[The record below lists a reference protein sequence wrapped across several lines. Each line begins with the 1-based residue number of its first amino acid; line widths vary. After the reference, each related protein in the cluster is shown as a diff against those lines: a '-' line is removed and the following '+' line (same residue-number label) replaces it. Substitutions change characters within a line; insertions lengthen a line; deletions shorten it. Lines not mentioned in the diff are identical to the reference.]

1 MQRARCS
8 LHALLHKPKKNMETQ
23 QPESSFDFNDLGLSE
38 ATLSAI
44 RAKGFETPSPIQRLA
59 IPVLLQSSKDIIAQ
73 AQTGTGKTA
82 AFGLPIMDQL
92 EPNGKVQALVL
103 APTRELALQV
113 SDEIFSFKGERRLS
127 IATIYGGAS
136 ISEQLRRLKKGVDI
150 VVGTPGRIIDHISRG
165 SLSLDGI
172 RWFILDEADE
182 MLNMG
187 FIDDI
192 EEIFKQTPENRR
204 VMLFSATI
212 PERIAKLSKKY
223 MRDVE
228 SLKVEAKQLTTDL
241 TDQIYFEVNQA
252 DRFDALT
259 RIIDVEPEFY
269 GLVFC
274 RTKVTTDE
282 VVSKLLERGYE
293 ADGLHG
299 DLTQMAREKILW
311 RFRNKL
317 INILVATDVA
327 ARGIDIVD
335 LTHVINYS
343 LPQDFDAYVHRIGRT
358 GRAGK
363 EGTAITFIS
372 PNEYRQ
378 LMQMQRVI
386 KTQIRKETLPKAA
399 DVVAVKQNRIK
410 DELAEIIELNT
421 YSDYLPLAQEIIAE
435 YGDEVALAALI
446 RLAFKN
452 ELDVKNYAEI
462 RTFSVDK
469 RGTAR
474 LFISLGKLDGMT
486 PKDLVVFLKKHT
498 KLTDSKIDDVKV
510 MDAFSFATVPFED
523 AEDALRS
530 LNALRG
536 KGDKPLAE
544 ISKKDRKSGGG
555 GGDFSPKRGN
565 ASYRSGERTDRRP
578 YSSDERKGRRR
589 RGED

>member
-1 MQRARCS
+1 MLA
-8 LHALLHKPKKNMETQ
+8 AV
-23 QPESSFDFNDLGLSE
+23 
-38 ATLSAI
+38 
-44 RAKGFETPSPIQRLA
+44 RAKGFETPTPIQRAA
-59 IPVLLQSSKDIIAQ
+59 IPVLLNTNKDIIAQ

-82 AFGLPIMDQL
+82 AFGLPIIDQL
-92 EPNGKVQALVL
+92 TPNGSVQALVL

-113 SDEIFSFKGERRLS
+113 SDEINSFKGTRQLS
-127 IATIYGGAS
+127 VATIYGGAS
-136 ISEQLRRLKKGVDI
+136 ISEQLRRLKRGVDI

-165 SLSLDGI
+165 SLQLGNI

-187 FIDDI
+187 FIEDI
-192 EEIFKQTPENRR
+192 EEIFKHTPDERR

-212 PERIAKLSKKY
+212 PDRIAHLAKKY
-223 MRDVE
+223 MRDIE
-228 SLKVEAKQLTTDL
+228 HIKVEDQLTTDL
-241 TDQIYFEVNQA
+241 TDQIYFEVSQA

-327 ARGIDIVD
+327 ARGIDIID

-372 PNEYRQ
+372 SNEYRQ

-386 KTQIRKETLPKAA
+386 KTQIRKQVLPKAA

-410 DELAEIIELNT
+410 DELAEIIELGTFN
-421 YSDYLPLAQEIIAE
+421 DYLPLAQEIITE
-435 YGDEVALAALI
+435 YGDATALAALI
-446 RLAFKN
+446 RLAFKT

-462 RTFSVDK
+462 RSFSIDK

-474 LFISLGKLDGMT
+474 LFIALGKLDDMT
-486 PKDLVVFLKKHT
+486 PRDLVDFLKKHT
-498 KLTDSKIDDVKV
+498 KLTDSKIDDIKV

-536 KGDKPLAE
+536 RDDKPLAE
-544 ISKKDRKSGGG
+544 ISKQGRGENKGGG
-555 GGDFSPKRGN
+555 GGGGYRQGRSNGDFAEKRG
-565 ASYRSGERTDRRP
+565 YR
-578 YSSDERKGRRR
+578 K
-589 RGED
+589 RG

>member
-1 MQRARCS
+1 
-8 LHALLHKPKKNMETQ
+8 MEKISNAA
-23 QPESSFDFNDLGLSE
+23 EEFLDFSDFGLSE
-38 ATLSAI
+38 ATLEALKV
-44 RAKGFETPSPIQRLA
+44 KGFETPSPIQRLA
-59 IPVLLQSSKDIIAQ
+59 IPALMRGDKDIIAQ

-82 AFGLPIMDQL
+82 AFGLPIMEQL
-92 EPNGKVQALVL
+92 EPNGRVQALIL

-113 SDEIFSFKGERRLS
+113 SDEIISFKGTRHMS
-127 IATIYGGAS
+127 VATIYGGAS

-150 VVGTPGRIIDHISRG
+150 VVGTPGRVIDHINRG
-165 SLSLDGI
+165 SLDLGGI

-192 EEIFKQTPENRR
+192 EEIFKNTPDERR
-204 VMLFSATI
+204 VMLFSATM
-212 PERIAKLSKKY
+212 PDRIAKMAKKY
-223 MRDVE
+223 MRDIE
-228 SLKVEAKQLTTDL
+228 HLKVEAKQLTTDL

-282 VVSKLLERGYE
+282 VVSKLLQRGYE

-299 DLTQMAREKILW
+299 DLTQMAREKILG
-311 RFRNKL
+311 RFRNKQ

-327 ARGIDIVD
+327 ARGIDIND

-372 PNEYRQ
+372 PNEYRL
-378 LMQMQRVI
+378 LMQMQKVI
-386 KTQIRKETLPKAA
+386 KTQIRKETLPKAS
-399 DVVAVKQNRIK
+399 DVIAVKRNRIK
-410 DELAEIIELNT
+410 DDLAEIIELGTFN
-421 YSDYLPLAQEIIAE
+421 DYLPLAEEIMEEHGAE
-435 YGDEVALAALI
+435 TALAAII

-452 ELDVKNYAEI
+452 ELDIKNYSEI

-474 LFISLGKLDGMT
+474 LFISLGKLDDMT
-486 PKDLVVFLKKHT
+486 PRDLVDFLKKHT

-536 KGDKPLAE
+536 RDEKPLAE
-544 ISKKDRKSGGG
+544 ISKNDRKGGGGG
-555 GGDFSPKRGN
+555 GGDFAPQRGGG
-565 ASYRSGERTDRRP
+565 RGGFRGDRGGDRGERRGGGEK
-578 YSSDERKGRRR
+578 YSRGGDRKGYSR
-589 RGED
+589 RG

>member
-1 MQRARCS
+1 MNS
-8 LHALLHKPKKNMETQ
+8 NTTTDDIV
-23 QPESSFDFNDLGLSE
+23 DFKDFGFSE
-38 ATLSAI
+38 ATLQALKL
-44 RAKGFETPSPIQRLA
+44 KGFETPSPIQKKA
-59 IPVLLQSSKDIIAQ
+59 IPALMKGTNDIIAQ

-82 AFGLPIMDQL
+82 AFGLPIMEQL
-92 EPNGKVQALVL
+92 EALGKVQAIIL

-113 SDEIFSFKGERRLS
+113 SDELISFTGKRKIS

-136 ISEQLRRLKKGVDI
+136 ITEQLRRLKKGVDI
-150 VVGTPGRIIDHISRG
+150 VVGTPGRMIDHINRG
-165 SLSLDGI
+165 SLDLSSI

-187 FIDDI
+187 FVDDI
-192 EEIFKQTPENRR
+192 ESIFKQTPDNRR
-204 VMLFSATI
+204 VMLFSATM
-212 PERIAKLSKKY
+212 PERISKLAKKY
-223 MRDVE
+223 MRDIE
-228 SLKVEAKQLTTDL
+228 HLKVEAKQLTTEL

-282 VVSKLLERGYE
+282 VVSKLIQRGYE

-299 DLTQMAREKILW
+299 DLTQMAREKILR
-311 RFRNKL
+311 RFRSKQ

-327 ARGIDIVD
+327 ARGIDIND

-378 LMQMQRVI
+378 LMQMQKVI
-386 KTQIRKETLPKAA
+386 KTQLRKEVLPKAA
-399 DVVAVKQNRIK
+399 DVVAVKRNRIK
-410 DELAEIIELNT
+410 DSLAEIIELNT
-421 YSDYLPLAQEIIAE
+421 YSEYLPLAQEIIEEHGA
-435 YGDEVALAALI
+435 DTALAALI
-446 RLAFKN
+446 RLTFKS
-452 ELDVKNYAEI
+452 ELDIKNYPEI
-462 RTFSVDK
+462 RNFSVDK

-474 LFISLGKLDGMT
+474 LFISLGKLDDMS
-486 PKDLVVFLKKHT
+486 PKDLVDFLKEHT

-523 AEDALRS
+523 AEEALHS
-530 LNALRG
+530 LNALRR
-536 KGDKPLAE
+536 KGEKPLAE
-544 ISKKDRKSGGG
+544 ISKKERSSGGGDFAPQNNRGGGFRRREGGG
-555 GGDFSPKRGN
+555 GGNG
-565 ASYRSGERTDRRP
+565 GRP
-578 YSSDERKGRRR
+578 YRGGGDKGGSGGNRRFSSNKYKK
-589 RGED
+589 

>member
-1 MQRARCS
+1 
-8 LHALLHKPKKNMETQ
+8 MENFQ
-23 QPESSFDFNDLGLSE
+23 AESGFDFNDLGLSE
-38 ATLSAI
+38 ATLAAV
-44 RAKGFETPSPIQRLA
+44 RAKGFETPTPIQRAA
-59 IPVLLQSSKDIIAQ
+59 IPVLLNTNKDIIAQ

-82 AFGLPIMDQL
+82 AFGLPIIDQL
-92 EPNGKVQALVL
+92 TPNGSVQALVL

-113 SDEIFSFKGERRLS
+113 SDEIISFKGTRTLS
-127 IATIYGGAS
+127 VATIYGGAS
-136 ISEQLRRLKKGVDI
+136 ISEQLRRLKRGVDI

-165 SLSLDGI
+165 TLNLGAI

-187 FIDDI
+187 FIEDI
-192 EEIFKQTPENRR
+192 EEIFKHTPDERR
-204 VMLFSATI
+204 VMLFSATM
-212 PERIAKLSKKY
+212 PDRIARLAKKY
-223 MRDVE
+223 MRDIE
-228 SLKVEAKQLTTDL
+228 HIKVEDQLTTDL
-241 TDQIYFEVNQA
+241 TDQIYFEVSQA

-274 RTKVTTDE
+274 RTKVATDE

-327 ARGIDIVD
+327 ARGIDIID

-372 PNEYRQ
+372 SNEYRQ

-386 KTQIRKETLPKAA
+386 KTQIRKQVLPKAA

-410 DELAEIIELNT
+410 DSLSEIIELGTFN
-421 YSDYLPLAQEIIAE
+421 DYLPLAQEIITE
-435 YGDEVALAALI
+435 YGDATALAALI
-446 RLAFKN
+446 RLAFKT

-462 RTFSVDK
+462 RSFSIDK

-474 LFISLGKLDGMT
+474 LFIALGKLDDMT
-486 PKDLVVFLKKHT
+486 PRGLVDFLKQHT

-523 AEDALRS
+523 AEEALRS

-536 KGDKPLAE
+536 RDDKPLAE
-544 ISKKDRKSGGG
+544 ISKQGRSEGGG
-555 GGDFSPKRGN
+555 GGGRRPGRPSRSSGDFAEKRG
-565 ASYRSGERTDRRP
+565 YRKRS
-578 YSSDERKGRRR
+578 
-589 RGED
+589 